1 MQQLGE
7 WILQV
12 MSELGYVGIV
22 LLMFLENV
30 FPPIPSELIM
40 PAAGFAAARGEL
52 SLVGVIAAGSLGSV
66 LGAIVLYALGRLV
79 HEQRLIALT
88 DRYGKWLLVSSD
100 DIRKADDW
108 FDRHGKKIVF
118 FGRLIPAIRSLLSIP
133 AGMSGMPFGQFL
145 LYTSLG
151 TTLWSGLLA
160 LAGYQL
166 GNNYEAIEVWI
177 APISKAVVLI
187 CVSLLVWFV
196 VKRIKQRQQKHA

>member
-1 MQQLGE
+1 MDKLSE

-12 MSELGYVGIV
+12 MSDLGYVGII

-52 SLVGVIAAGSLGSV
+52 SLTGVILAGSLGSV
-66 LGAIVLYALGRLV
+66 LGAIVLYAVGRMMN
-79 HEQRLIALT
+79 EQRLIALT

-133 AGMSGMPFGQFL
+133 AGMSEMPFGQFL

-160 LAGYQL
+160 YAGYQL

-177 APISKAVVLI
+177 APISKVVLVV
-187 CVSLLVWFV
+187 CLLLLFRFV
-196 VKRIKQRQQKHA
+196 VKRLKQRQQL

>member
-1 MQQLGE
+1 MDKLSE

-12 MSELGYVGIV
+12 MSDLGYVGII

-52 SLVGVIAAGSLGSV
+52 SLMGVILAGSLGSV
-66 LGAIVLYALGRLV
+66 LGAIVLYAVGRMMN
-79 HEQRLIALT
+79 EQRLIALT

-133 AGMSGMPFGQFL
+133 AGMSEMPFGQFL

-160 LAGYQL
+160 YAGYQL

-177 APISKAVVLI
+177 APISKVVLVV
-187 CVSLLVWFV
+187 CVLLLCRFV
-196 VKRIKQRQQKHA
+196 LKRITQRQQM